1 MDPTKKKLCYRSVLV
16 GLLALLA
23 FVSYEISA
31 LVPKASA
38 IPAFA
43 RKYNFACNV
52 CHVPGFPKLNDFGN
66 LFRDQ
71 GYQLGTDNDL
81 PTFEGITNGFWPV
94 SMRTTAGYELAG
106 QKVDGAKAQ
115 TGGVWSAA
123 LDILS
128 FGTLARNIAFG
139 VVFTGATAT
148 PGSGGSIDLESA
160 FARLMNLERFL
171 GGSTNTYLMNLK
183 VGKFELDLPFSEKR
197 SPTLNTSFVM
207 YHYVAGTPWVQTTLA
222 GLNTCPGPGAAANCA
237 TYINPNQ
244 FMLGANQPG
253 IELTGIKKT
262 EATGGYFRYSLAGL
276 TTNLNGGCPSPGANP
291 GVQGAPGGALGTCTG
306 SGGRGF
312 DFYGHVTQSFGGY
325 GIVTG
330 QRIGAFVLYGKAPT
344 VDNPLCPTCQGT
356 MGNGQGFLRVG
367 ADASLTYDGQW
378 NLFGSYMYGNDSSG
392 LFQNT
397 QVAPT
402 NADGST
408 GRFQNAAWQG
418 GFVELDWYPTQL
430 PVVGGTG
437 WLFSY
442 RYDLIRN
449 IRQGIS
455 SFASTYNNVD
465 SNTFLARYYIHQS
478 TRTDIALHAEYN
490 FYTDTGVGV
499 NGGDL
504 KGKTMLVG
512 LDFAF

>member
-1 MDPTKKKLCYRSVLV
+1 
-16 GLLALLA
+16 
-23 FVSYEISA
+23 
-31 LVPKASA
+31 
-38 IPAFA
+38 
-43 RKYNFACNV
+43 
-52 CHVPGFPKLNDFGN
+52 
-66 LFRDQ
+66 
-71 GYQLGTDNDL
+71 
-81 PTFEGITNGFWPV
+81 
-94 SMRTTAGYELAG
+94 
-106 QKVDGAKAQ
+106 
-115 TGGVWSAA
+115 
-123 LDILS
+123 
-128 FGTLARNIAFG
+128 
-139 VVFTGATAT
+139 
-148 PGSGGSIDLESA
+148 
-160 FARLMNLERFL
+160 
-171 GGSTNTYLMNLK
+171 MNLK
-183 VGKFELDLPFSEKR
+183 VGKFELDVPFSEKR

-222 GLNTCPGPGAAANCA
+222 GLNATGGTTA

-253 IELTGIKKT
+253 IELSGIKKT

-276 TTNLNGGCPSPGANP
+276 TTNLNGGCPGPGATA
-291 GVQGAPGGALGTCTG
+291 GVQGTPGGALGTCTG

-344 VDNPLCPTCQGT
+344 VDNPLCPGCQGT
-356 MGNGQGFLRVG
+356 MGNSQGFLRVG

-402 NADGST
+402 NSDGSP

-512 LDFAF
+512 FDFAF

>member
-1 MDPTKKKLCYRSVLV
+1 MDPRGKRLCYRTVIA
-16 GLLALLA
+16 GLLALFG
-23 FVSYEISA
+23 FVSYELSA
-31 LVPKASA
+31 LVPKANA

-81 PTFEGITNGFWPV
+81 PTFEGITMGFWPV
-94 SMRTTAGYELAG
+94 SWRTTAGYELAG
-106 QKVDGAKAQ
+106 QKIDGAKAQ
-115 TGGVWSAA
+115 TGGVWSAT
-123 LDILS
+123 LDMLS
-128 FGTLARNIAFG
+128 FGTLHRNISFG
-139 VVFTGATAT
+139 VVFTGASATA
-148 PGSGGSIDLESA
+148 GSGAGIDLESA
-160 FARLMNLERFL
+160 FVRLMNLERFL
-171 GGSTNTYLMNLK
+171 GGTTNTYLMNFK
-183 VGKFELDLPFSEKR
+183 IGKFELDVPFSEKR
-197 SPTLNTSFVM
+197 SPTLNSQYVW
-207 YHYVAGTPWVQTTLA
+207 YHYVAGTPWVQSTLA
-222 GLNTCPGPGAAANCA
+222 GLNA
-237 TYINPNQ
+237 TAGTTASYINPNQ

-262 EATGGYFRYSLAGL
+262 DATGGYFRYSLAGL
-276 TTNLNGGCPSPGANP
+276 TTNMNGACPGPGPTA
-291 GVQGAPGGALGTCTG
+291 GVQGTPGAALPSCTG

-325 GIVTG
+325 GIVSG
-330 QRIGAFVLYGKAPT
+330 QRIGAFFLYGKAPT
-344 VDNPLCPTCQGT
+344 VDNPVCPGCQGT
-356 MGNGQGFLRVG
+356 MGNSQGFMRVG
-367 ADASLTYDGQW
+367 ADASLTFDGQW
-378 NLFGSYMYGNDSSG
+378 NLFGSYVYANDSSG

-397 QVAPT
+397 QLPPT
-402 NADGST
+402 NANGSL
-408 GRFQNAAWQG
+408 GGFQNAAWQG
-418 GFVELDWYPTQL
+418 GFVELNWYPTQL
-430 PVVGGTG
+430 PLVGGTG
-437 WLFSY
+437 WLFGY

-465 SNTFLARYYIHQS
+465 SNTFLARYFIHQS

-512 LDFAF
+512 MDFAF